1 MPRGTRIESGRTD
14 RAMSNDPSTEV
25 VHREG
30 ALPWTET
37 GGGRWPAAGDAAP
50 LEPATWAV
58 EIRTFGRFSV
68 VKDGAPLSWSR
79 KTPKKPIA
87 LLKILLAFG
96 GRDVSG
102 RQLTD
107 ALWPD
112 EEGDAAHNVLAV
124 NLHRLR
130 RLLGEHDTVL
140 LQDGRVSLDP
150 RRCWVDT
157 WAFERLLGSA
167 AEASSEARPVL
178 IEAALSMYRGV
189 FLVCDLD
196 EPWSLSM
203 RERLHGKFIR
213 HSADLGRLCE
223 ECGQWDKAIACYQ
236 RGLEADQ
243 LAEEFYQGLMRCYRR
258 LDRCAEGIVVYRRL
272 RQTLGVMLGIEP
284 SPASDLLF
292 RELLS

>member
-1 MPRGTRIESGRTD
+1 
-14 RAMSNDPSTEV
+14 MSNDPSTAV
-25 VHREG
+25 VHGEDV
-30 ALPWTET
+30 LSWTET
-37 GGGRWPAAGDAAP
+37 GGRR
-50 LEPATWAV
+50 WAV
-58 EIRTFGRFSV
+58 ADDSAPIEFATRPLQIFTFGRFSV
-68 VKDGAPLSWSR
+68 VKDGVPLGRSR
-79 KTPKKPIA
+79 KTPKKPVA
-87 LLKILLAFG
+87 LLKVLLAFG

-130 RLLGEHDTVL
+130 KLLGEHDVVVL
-140 LQDGRVSLDP
+140 HDGRVSLDP

-157 WAFERLLGSA
+157 WAFEGLLGTA
-167 AEASSEARPVL
+167 TEVSSDAHPIL
-178 IEAALSMYRGV
+178 LEAALSIYGGA
-189 FLVCDLD
+189 FLVCDGD

-213 HSADLGRLCE
+213 HSADLGRLRE
-223 ECGQWDKAIACYQ
+223 ESGQWDKAIACYE

-243 LAEEFYQGLMRCYRR
+243 LAEEFYQGLMRCYGHLGRR
-258 LDRCAEGIVVYRRL
+258 AEGVSVYRRL
-272 RQTLGVMLGIEP
+272 RRTLSVMLGITA
-284 SPASDLLF
+284 SPASELLF